1 MPYPEEMI
9 SWMRAELADNGVNEL
24 KTADSVE
31 KFLGDKQGVAMVV
44 VNSVCGCAAGAARP
58 GILKALQNAVKP
70 DKVGTVFAGND
81 TDAVAAVRGKMP
93 QVPPSS
99 PSVYIF
105 KNGEPV
111 SYVPRHVFEGGN
123 PDSVAKKLIGEFE
136 KVCAG
141 QTA

>member
-9 SWMRAELADNGVNEL
+9 AWMRAELADKGIKEL
-24 KTADSVE
+24 KSAQAAQDFLADS
-31 KFLGDKQGVAMVV
+31 KGVSMVV

-58 GILKALQNAVKP
+58 GILKALENVVKP
-70 DKVGTVFAGND
+70 DKVATVFAGND
-81 TDAVAAVRGKMP
+81 TDAVSVVRAQMP

-105 KNGEPV
+105 KDGKPV

-136 KVCAG
+136 KVCAR
-141 QTA
+141 QSA

>member
-9 SWMRAELADNGVNEL
+9 AWMRAELAEKGVNEL
-24 KTADSVE
+24 KTADAVDQ
-31 KFLGDKQGVAMVV
+31 FLADKKGVAMVV

-58 GILKALQNAVKP
+58 GILKALQHSVKP

-81 TDAVAAVRGKMP
+81 VEAVNRVRSLMP

-105 KNGEPV
+105 KDGQPV

-123 PDSVAKKLIGEFE
+123 PEGVAQKLIGEFE
-136 KVCAG
+136 KVREK

>member
-1 MPYPEEMI
+1 MI
-9 SWMRAELADNGVNEL
+9 AWMRAELAEKGVNEL
-24 KTADSVE
+24 KTADAVDQ
-31 KFLGDKQGVAMVV
+31 FLGDKKGVAMVV

-58 GILKALQNAVKP
+58 GIIKALQNAIKP

-81 TDAVAAVRGKMP
+81 VEAVNKVRAMMP

-105 KNGEPV
+105 KDGQPV

-123 PDSVAKKLIGEFE
+123 PEGVAKKLIGEFE
-136 KVCAG
+136 KVCEK

>member
-9 SWMRAELADNGVNEL
+9 AWMRSELADNGVAEL
-24 KTADSVE
+24 KTADAVE
-31 KFLGDKQGVAMVV
+31 KFLGDKTGVAMVV

-58 GILKALQNAVKP
+58 GILKALQNSLKP

-81 TDAVAAVRGKMP
+81 TEAVATVRAKMP

-105 KNGEPV
+105 KNGQPV

-123 PDSVAKKLIGEFE
+123 PEGVAQRLIGEFE
-136 KVCAG
+136 KVCAK